1 MSFNAY
7 SFLTLLIF
15 YGYGNSNQTW
25 MHNGHNLTLIEVII
39 FIFSFYAKEKCRLNT
54 TKDMF
59 TKSTCKQ
66 YTDEPNASKLK

>member
-1 MSFNAY
+1 MSFNAC

-39 FIFSFYAKEKCRLNT
+39 FIPFLL
-54 TKDMF
+54 
-59 TKSTCKQ
+59 CKRKMPVKYHQ
-66 YTDEPNASKLK
+66 RHVH